1 MVWPPVLL
9 ATLLGLI
16 VGSFLNVVVARVP
29 KDQPLTGRSRCPHCR
44 QTLGVSDLVPLVS
57 FVLLRGRCRFCQ
69 KAIAWRYPLVELACG
84 FLFALAALRFGVS
97 WSALWLVVVGSF
109 ALALFVIDLE
119 RQVVPDQLSLPA
131 ALLGGGLAFL
141 TGRAFTNLAL
151 GAIVGAAFFALQYVI
166 SRGRW
171 VGDGDIRLGVL
182 VGASLG
188 LRDLIVAVVLAYV
201 AGALVALGL
210 LVARRARLSS
220 RLPFGAFLMPALVV
234 AFVAGGPIATW
245 YLDGGPY
252 VALGLDRVADWFLIR
267 HYGL

>member
-1 MVWPPVLL
+1 MVWPAVLL

-16 VGSFLNVVVARVP
+16 VGSFLNVVAARVP

-44 QTLGVSDLVPLVS
+44 RTLGTPDLVPLVS
-57 FVLLRGRCRFCQ
+57 FILLRGRCRTCHR
-69 KAIAWRYPLVELACG
+69 AIAWRYPLVELVCG
-84 FLFALAALRFGVS
+84 ALFAFAVFRFGVS
-97 WSALWLVVVGSF
+97 WSALWLAVVGSF
-109 ALALFVIDLE
+109 ALVLGVIDLE

-131 ALLGGGLAFL
+131 AVLGFGLAFF

-151 GAIVGAAFFALQYVI
+151 GAMVGAAFFATQYFV

-171 VGDGDIRLGVL
+171 VGDGDIRLGAF

-201 AGALVALGL
+201 TGAVAALGL
-210 LVARRARLSS
+210 LVARRARMSS
-220 RLPFGAFLMPALVV
+220 RLPFGAFLMPALVI